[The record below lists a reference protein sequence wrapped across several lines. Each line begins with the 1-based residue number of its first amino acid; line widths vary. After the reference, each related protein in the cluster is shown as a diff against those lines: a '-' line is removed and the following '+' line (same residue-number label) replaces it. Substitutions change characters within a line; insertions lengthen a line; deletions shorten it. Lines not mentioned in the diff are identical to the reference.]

1 MTYTFVRP
9 RALTWLAVALL
20 VAQAAMLVNALTLV
34 MQSPGRPNTVLV
46 VNAVNGVLL
55 ATGLLVAPKYPRV
68 TWALLVLSV
77 ACIVLTAIVFRRR

>member
-1 MTYTFVRP
+1 
-9 RALTWLAVALL
+9 
-20 VAQAAMLVNALTLV
+20 

-55 ATGLLVAPKYPRV
+55 ATGLLVAPRYPRV
-68 TWALLVLSV
+68 TWALLALSV